1 MAMISPQELAS
12 KIDLTLL
19 KPNARREDIKK
30 LCENAVKYKFYAVCV
45 NPYHVKFVSE
55 LLKDTEVKVCT
66 VIGFPLGANTLETK
80 VFEARQAVENGADEI
95 DVVANI
101 GAIKDGNFKYVED
114 EIRRIATEVRKLKSD
129 TVIKVII
136 ETAYLT
142 DEEKIKVCK
151 TLIKAGADFVKTST
165 GFAERGATI
174 EDVKLL
180 KRAGE
185 GKLKVK
191 AAGGIRT
198 LEFAIELLKA
208 GADRLGA
215 SRGVEIIEE
224 AIKTSSSNSSM

>member
-1 MAMISPQELAS
+1 MISPQELAS

-19 KPNARREDIKK
+19 KPNARREDIRKV
-30 LCENAVKYKFYAVCV
+30 CENAVKYGFYAVCV
-45 NPYHVKFVSE
+45 NPCHVKFVSE
-55 LLKDTEVKVCT
+55 LLKDTGVKVCT
-66 VIGFPLGANTLETK
+66 VIGFPLGANTVETK

-101 GAIKDGNFKYVED
+101 GAIKDGDFKYVEN
-114 EIRRIATEVRKLKSD
+114 EIRKIVAEVKKLKPN
-129 TVIKVII
+129 TIVKVII

-142 DEEKIKVCK
+142 DEEKVKVCK
-151 TLIKAGADFVKTST
+151 ALIKAGADFVKTST

-180 KRAGE
+180 KEAGE

-198 LEFAIELLKA
+198 LEFAVKLLKA

-215 SRGVEIIEE
+215 SRGVEIVEE
-224 AIKTSSSNSSM
+224 ATKESSSNSDMQ